1 MRAPVWGLP
10 DPLSVNVIIPARS
23 TPLGESTF
31 VNLTP
36 TVHDAPGARGTPV
49 QVFDPAMTLKKYV
62 PSVPP
67 ETATLVTF
75 SEAPPAAAVLVNVMV
90 PVPLKVPVGNVIVNG
105 LGVIDTGDCVA
116 APVPVSVTGEPV
128 TAAPRL

>member
-49 QVFDPAMTLKKYV
+49 QVSDPATMLKKYV
-62 PSVPP
+62 RIDPP
-67 ETATLVTF
+67 ETAILLTF
-75 SEAPPAAAVLVNVMV
+75 TEALPAGAVLVNVIV
-90 PVPLKVPVGNVIVNG
+90 PVPVMVPVGNVILNG
-105 LGVIDTGDCVA
+105 FGAIDTADRVA
-116 APVPVSVTGEPV
+116 VPVPVNVTGEPV
-128 TAAPRL
+128 TVAPV